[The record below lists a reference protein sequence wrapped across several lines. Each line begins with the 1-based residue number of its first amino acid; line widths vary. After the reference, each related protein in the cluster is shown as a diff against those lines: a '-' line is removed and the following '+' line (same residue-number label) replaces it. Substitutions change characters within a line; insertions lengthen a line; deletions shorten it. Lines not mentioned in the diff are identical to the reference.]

1 MQQSSVCKMTDEP
14 KESRVCV
21 ANQSQ
26 TGKLYTNSS
35 LYFVLAK
42 TENSVCTSIPIFEKL
57 HCLSLLNDESKITSK
72 FNDIQTVKYF
82 NSMIYLHFEN
92 LKRKFTIS
100 RILGATYFLLRQIIN
115 GK

>member
-1 MQQSSVCKMTDEP
+1 MQQSSVCKITDEP

-57 HCLSLLNDESKITSK
+57 HCLSLLNDESK
-72 FNDIQTVKYF
+72 NYF
-82 NSMIYLHFEN
+82 KI
-92 LKRKFTIS
+92 
-100 RILGATYFLLRQIIN
+100 
-115 GK
+115 